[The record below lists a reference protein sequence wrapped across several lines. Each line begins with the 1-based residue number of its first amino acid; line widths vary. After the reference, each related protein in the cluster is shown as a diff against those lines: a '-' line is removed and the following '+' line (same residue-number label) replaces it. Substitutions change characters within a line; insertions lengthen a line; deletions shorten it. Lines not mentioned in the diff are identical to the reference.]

1 MQADSLVAE
10 IKKTSAK
17 RVMIQVP
24 AGLKIKLAEIIAS
37 LKEND
42 IIALYGPLG
51 AGKTTLVQ
59 GIGAGLGVEDFITS
73 PTFILINE
81 YSGRLP
87 LYHIDL
93 YRLEN
98 ISQAEDLGI
107 VEYFDKGGV
116 CIIEWAEKLG
126 NLLPKDF
133 KTIKIDVISETD
145 RRINLSWQY

>member
-1 MQADSLVAE
+1 MLQEYISNSAEKTFELGKRIGESL
-10 IKKTSAK
+10 
-17 RVMIQVP
+17 R
-24 AGLKIKLAEIIAS
+24 
-37 LKEND
+37 END